1 MTAPN
6 TFLVQTGSLGQD
18 ASMQPI
24 QSATKWDA
32 QDATPSTTI
41 KSPLA
46 VSSTEIDMVV
56 PVNAVTIVCSPV
68 GADVR
73 VANTDA
79 GTATAPY
86 RVIKDGTTLSLP
98 VANMTDLHFLRDA
111 STNLT
116 LHFHFEFVG

>member
-6 TFLVQTGSLGQD
+6 TAFVQTNSLPQD
-18 ASMQPI
+18 AAMQTI
-24 QSATKWDA
+24 QSASKWDA
-32 QDATPSTTI
+32 QDGTATTV

-46 VSSTEIDMVV
+46 VSNTEIDLVV
-56 PVNAVTIVCSPV
+56 PVGAVTLVLSPV

-73 VANTDA
+73 VANTDG
-79 GTATAPY
+79 GTAAAPY
-86 RVIKDGTTLSLP
+86 RVVKDGTTLSLP
-98 VANMTDLHFLRDA
+98 VANMSTQHFLRDA